1 MKKFGNFDDEDQT
14 NLYFVSI
21 LYTVEAAK
29 LITLEPRFKI

>member
-29 LITLEPRFKI
+29 CDHFGTKI